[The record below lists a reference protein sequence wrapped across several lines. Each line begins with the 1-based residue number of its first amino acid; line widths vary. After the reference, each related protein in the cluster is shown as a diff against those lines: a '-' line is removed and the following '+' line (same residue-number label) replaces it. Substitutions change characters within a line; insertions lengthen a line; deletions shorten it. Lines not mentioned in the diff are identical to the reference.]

1 MTARDGNDAEHRLLE
16 LLSGKWI
23 TAAITAAAELGLAD
37 ILADGPLGL
46 AELARRAECHEGALS
61 RLLRVL
67 SGEGLVELRSE
78 GTWALTPVGEQ
89 LQSDRLRDLARFIG
103 APFAWAPWS
112 QLTTALR
119 TKTSA
124 FQQTHGTGLF
134 EYLDGHPADAQL
146 YHCAVDAFTR
156 REARALVEAFD
167 FSGVDTVVDVGGG
180 LGTLLVE
187 LAARWPEMRCILYD
201 RPAVVEQART
211 GRTGFDAGPMRGRI
225 ETIAGDFFA
234 GVPTGANAYVLKHV
248 VHNWGD
254 DQAIELLARCAEGLA
269 PGGHV
274 LIVESILLP
283 GNRRDGTPLLDLEML
298 VLCGSGRERS
308 KPEFRTLLRRAGL
321 KLVSTR
327 HLDGMSR
334 LLVAAPA

>member
-1 MTARDGNDAEHRLLE
+1 MTARDGNDVEHRLLE
-16 LLSGKWI
+16 LLSGKWV
-23 TAAITAAAELGLAD
+23 TAAIAAAAELGLAD
-37 ILADGPLGL
+37 LLAERPMEAG
-46 AELARRAECHEGALS
+46 ELARLTKCHEGGLL

-67 SGEGLVELRSE
+67 SGEGLVELQSS
-78 GTWALTPVGEQ
+78 GCWALTPVGEQ
-89 LQSDRLRDLARFIG
+89 LKEGQLRDLARFIG

-112 QLTTALR
+112 QLTAALR
-119 TKTSA
+119 SKTSA
-124 FQQTHGTGLF
+124 FESTHGASLF
-134 EYLDGHPADAQL
+134 EYLDGHGSDAQL

-156 REARALVEAFD
+156 REARALAEAFD
-167 FSGVDTVVDVGGG
+167 FSGVREVVDVGGG

-187 LAARWPEMRCILYD
+187 LAARWPEMNCILYD
-201 RPAVVEQART
+201 RPSVVEQARAN
-211 GRTGFDAGPMRGRI
+211 FEKGPMRDRI
-225 ETIAGDFFA
+225 RTIAGDFFE
-234 GVPTGANAYVLKHV
+234 GVPAGANAYVLKHV

-254 DQAIELLARCAEGLA
+254 DQAIALLRRCAEGLA
-269 PGGHV
+269 AGGHV

-298 VLCGSGRERS
+298 VLCGAGRERS

-327 HLDGMSR
+327 HLAGMAR